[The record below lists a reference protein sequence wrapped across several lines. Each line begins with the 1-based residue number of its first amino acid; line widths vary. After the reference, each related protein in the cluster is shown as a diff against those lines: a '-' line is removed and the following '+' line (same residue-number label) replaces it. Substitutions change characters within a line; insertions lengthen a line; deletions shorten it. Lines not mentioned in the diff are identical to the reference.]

1 VFLVAYY
8 GSVESGR
15 SIDRPIGTLTTVD
28 RYAVVRG
35 DVARMLSVDEMVRLS
50 SFPADYVLTGTKRDR
65 VKQLGNS
72 VPPLLA
78 AHVIGSVAR
87 AL

>member
-1 VFLVAYY
+1 
-8 GSVESGR
+8 
-15 SIDRPIGTLTTVD
+15 
-28 RYAVVRG
+28 
-35 DVARMLSVDEMVRLS
+35 MLSVEEMVRLS
-50 SFPADYVLTGTKRDR
+50 SFPVDYVLTGTKRDR

>member
-1 VFLVAYY
+1 MVLDADDRLTATLGVALA
-8 GSVESGR
+8 E
-15 SIDRPIGTLTTVD
+15 
-28 RYAVVRG
+28 
-35 DVARMLSVDEMVRLS
+35 
-50 SFPADYVLTGTKRDR
+50 LTGTKRDR